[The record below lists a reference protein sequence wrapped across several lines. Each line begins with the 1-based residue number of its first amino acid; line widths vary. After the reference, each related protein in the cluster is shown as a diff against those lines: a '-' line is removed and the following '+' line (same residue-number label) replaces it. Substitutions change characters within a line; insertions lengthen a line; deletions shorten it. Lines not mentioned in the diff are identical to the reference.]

1 MKITNLYAR
10 EILDSRGNPTVECEL
25 TTENFTVRA
34 SVPSGASTG
43 TNEALEL
50 RDGDSRYHGKG
61 VTKAVNNV
69 NTIIKNA
76 LIGKELNQKV
86 LDNLLLE
93 LDGTK
98 NKTNLGANAIL
109 SVSLCIMKAIA
120 KSQNKDI
127 YELFDGPYTMPYP
140 MMNIING
147 GVHATSS
154 LEIQEFMIVPNQST
168 FKERLR
174 CGAEVFQTLKSI
186 LKQNGF
192 STSVGDEGGFAP
204 TFKTIE
210 EALDYIMLAIKESG
224 YIPGKDVNLALD
236 AAASEFYKDGK
247 YTINKKELTK
257 EELINYYIKLT
268 ETYPIISIEDA
279 FSEDDI
285 DSIKKLTELIGN
297 KIMLVGDDY
306 FVTNIEYSND
316 SFQLERIAH
325 STLKTSIKV
334 DLINLFSAKF
344 VENKIKYLSDLAFDF
359 FDLTSIFSR
368 YNVQPKDVEYWD
380 NILITELSKSMIGWN
395 EMQRNSCINMIVQ
408 AIPSKMPLHLPLYNH
423 YATLIERSLKNVK

>member
-76 LIGKELNQKV
+76 LIGKELNQKI

-186 LKQNGF
+186 LKQNSF

-257 EELINYYIKLT
+257 EELINYYITLT

-306 FVTNIEYSND
+306 FVTNIEYLQKGITEKYNNAILLKANQIGTITEMLETIKLAKNSDFKTIISHRSGETEDTFISQMAVGLNLGYIKTG
-316 SFQLERIAH
+316 SLCRGERIAKYNE
-325 STLKTSIKV
+325 LLRIEEKV
-334 DLINLFSAKF
+334 
-344 VENKIKYLSDLAFDF
+344 
-359 FDLTSIFSR
+359 
-368 YNVQPKDVEYWD
+368 
-380 NILITELSKSMIGWN
+380 G
-395 EMQRNSCINMIVQ
+395 
-408 AIPSKMPLHLPLYNH
+408 H
-423 YATLIERSLKNVK
+423 

>member
-43 TNEALEL
+43 SNEALEL

-210 EALDYIMLAIKESG
+210 EALDYIILAIKESG

-306 FVTNIEYSND
+306 FVTNIEYLQKGITEKYNNAILLKANQIGTITEMLETIKLAKNAGFKTIISHRSGETEDTFISQMAVGLNLGYIKTG
-316 SFQLERIAH
+316 SLCRGERIAKYNE
-325 STLKTSIKV
+325 LLRIEEKV
-334 DLINLFSAKF
+334 
-344 VENKIKYLSDLAFDF
+344 
-359 FDLTSIFSR
+359 
-368 YNVQPKDVEYWD
+368 
-380 NILITELSKSMIGWN
+380 G
-395 EMQRNSCINMIVQ
+395 
-408 AIPSKMPLHLPLYNH
+408 H
-423 YATLIERSLKNVK
+423 

>member
-210 EALDYIMLAIKESG
+210 EALDYIILAIKESG

-279 FSEDDI
+279 FSEEDI

-306 FVTNIEYSND
+306 FVTNIEYLQKGITEKYNNAILLKANQIGTITEMLETIKLAKNSGFKTIISHRSGETEDTFISQMAVGLNLGYIKTG
-316 SFQLERIAH
+316 SLCRGERIAKYNE
-325 STLKTSIKV
+325 LLRIEEKV
-334 DLINLFSAKF
+334 
-344 VENKIKYLSDLAFDF
+344 
-359 FDLTSIFSR
+359 
-368 YNVQPKDVEYWD
+368 
-380 NILITELSKSMIGWN
+380 G
-395 EMQRNSCINMIVQ
+395 
-408 AIPSKMPLHLPLYNH
+408 H
-423 YATLIERSLKNVK
+423 

>member
-50 RDGDSRYHGKG
+50 RDRDSRYHGKG

-120 KSQNKDI
+120 KSQNKNI

-174 CGAEVFQTLKSI
+174 CGAEIFQTLKSI

-210 EALDYIMLAIKESG
+210 EALDYIILAIKESG

-236 AAASEFYKDGK
+236 AAASEFYKEGK

-306 FVTNIEYSND
+306 FVTNIEYLQKGITEKYNNAILLKANQIGTITEMLETIKLAKNSGFKTIISHRSGETEDTFISQMAVGLNLGYIKTG
-316 SFQLERIAH
+316 SLCRGERIAKYNE
-325 STLKTSIKV
+325 LLRIEEKV
-334 DLINLFSAKF
+334 
-344 VENKIKYLSDLAFDF
+344 
-359 FDLTSIFSR
+359 
-368 YNVQPKDVEYWD
+368 
-380 NILITELSKSMIGWN
+380 G
-395 EMQRNSCINMIVQ
+395 
-408 AIPSKMPLHLPLYNH
+408 H
-423 YATLIERSLKNVK
+423 

>member
-25 TTENFTVRA
+25 TTETFTVRA

-50 RDGDSRYHGKG
+50 RDGGTRYHGKG

-76 LIGKELNQKV
+76 LIGKELDQKF

-120 KSQNKDI
+120 KSQSKDI

-186 LKQNGF
+186 LKQNGY

-210 EALDYIMLAIKESG
+210 EALDYIILAIKESG
-224 YIPGKDVNLALD
+224 YTPGKDVNLALD
-236 AAASEFYKDGK
+236 AAASEFYKEGK

-306 FVTNIEYSND
+306 FVTNIEYLKKGITEKYNNAILLKANQIGTITEMLETIKLAKNSDIKTIISHRSGETEDTFISQMAVGLNLD
-316 SFQLERIAH
+316 YIKTGSLCRGERIAKYNE
-325 STLKTSIKV
+325 LLRI
-334 DLINLFSAKF
+334 
-344 VENKIKYLSDLAFDF
+344 EEKIS
-359 FDLTSIFSR
+359 
-368 YNVQPKDVEYWD
+368 N
-380 NILITELSKSMIGWN
+380 
-395 EMQRNSCINMIVQ
+395 
-408 AIPSKMPLHLPLYNH
+408 
-423 YATLIERSLKNVK
+423 

>member
-236 AAASEFYKDGK
+236 AAASEFYKDVK

-285 DSIKKLTELIGN
+285 NSIKKLTELIGN

-306 FVTNIEYSND
+306 FVTNIEYLQKGITEKYNNAILLKANQIGTITEMLETIKLAKNAGFKTIISHRSGETEDTFISQMAVGLNLGYIKTG
-316 SFQLERIAH
+316 SLCRGERIAKYNE
-325 STLKTSIKV
+325 LLRIEEKV
-334 DLINLFSAKF
+334 
-344 VENKIKYLSDLAFDF
+344 
-359 FDLTSIFSR
+359 
-368 YNVQPKDVEYWD
+368 
-380 NILITELSKSMIGWN
+380 G
-395 EMQRNSCINMIVQ
+395 
-408 AIPSKMPLHLPLYNH
+408 H
-423 YATLIERSLKNVK
+423 

>member
-10 EILDSRGNPTVECEL
+10 EILDSRGNPTIECEL

-236 AAASEFYKDGK
+236 AAASEFYKEGK

-306 FVTNIEYSND
+306 FVTNIEYLQKGITEKYNNAILLKANQIGTITEMLETIKLAKNSGFKTIISHRSGETEDTFISQMAVGLNLGYIKTG
-316 SFQLERIAH
+316 SLCRGERIAKYNE
-325 STLKTSIKV
+325 LLRIEEKV
-334 DLINLFSAKF
+334 
-344 VENKIKYLSDLAFDF
+344 
-359 FDLTSIFSR
+359 
-368 YNVQPKDVEYWD
+368 
-380 NILITELSKSMIGWN
+380 G
-395 EMQRNSCINMIVQ
+395 
-408 AIPSKMPLHLPLYNH
+408 H
-423 YATLIERSLKNVK
+423 

>member
-76 LIGKELNQKV
+76 IIGKELNQKV

-186 LKQNGF
+186 LKRNGF

-210 EALDYIMLAIKESG
+210 EALDYIMIAIKESG

-257 EELINYYIKLT
+257 EELINYYITLT

-306 FVTNIEYSND
+306 FVTNIEYLQKGITEKYNNAILLKANQIGTITEMLETIKLAKNSGFKTIISHRSGETEDTFISQMAVGLNLGYIKTG
-316 SFQLERIAH
+316 SLCRGERIAKYNE
-325 STLKTSIKV
+325 LLRIEEKV
-334 DLINLFSAKF
+334 
-344 VENKIKYLSDLAFDF
+344 
-359 FDLTSIFSR
+359 
-368 YNVQPKDVEYWD
+368 
-380 NILITELSKSMIGWN
+380 G
-395 EMQRNSCINMIVQ
+395 
-408 AIPSKMPLHLPLYNH
+408 H
-423 YATLIERSLKNVK
+423 

>member
-25 TTENFTVRA
+25 STETFTVRA

-50 RDGDSRYHGKG
+50 RDGGARYHGKG

-69 NTIIKNA
+69 NTTIKNA
-76 LIGKELNQKV
+76 LISKELNQKV
-86 LDNLLLE
+86 LDDLLLE

-120 KSQNKDI
+120 KSQNKEI

-154 LEIQEFMIVPNQST
+154 LEIQEFMIVPNQRT

-192 STSVGDEGGFAP
+192 STAVGDEGGFAP

-210 EALDYIMLAIKESG
+210 EALDYIILAIKESG
-224 YIPGKDVNLALD
+224 YTPGKDVNLALD
-236 AAASEFYKDGK
+236 AAASEFYKDDK

-279 FSEDDI
+279 FSEDDT

-306 FVTNIEYSND
+306 FVTNIEYLQKGITEKYNNAILLKANQIGTITEMLDTIKLAKNSGFKTIISHRSGETEDTFISQMAVGLNLGYIKTG
-316 SFQLERIAH
+316 SLCRGERIAKYNE
-325 STLKTSIKV
+325 LLRI
-334 DLINLFSAKF
+334 
-344 VENKIKYLSDLAFDF
+344 EEKIG
-359 FDLTSIFSR
+359 
-368 YNVQPKDVEYWD
+368 E
-380 NILITELSKSMIGWN
+380 
-395 EMQRNSCINMIVQ
+395 
-408 AIPSKMPLHLPLYNH
+408 
-423 YATLIERSLKNVK
+423 

>member
-69 NTIIKNA
+69 NTIIKTA
-76 LIGKELNQKV
+76 LIGKELNQKA

-109 SVSLCIMKAIA
+109 SVSLCIMKALA
-120 KSQNKDI
+120 KSQSKDI

-210 EALDYIMLAIKESG
+210 EALDYIILAIKESG

-236 AAASEFYKDGK
+236 AAASEFYKEGK

-306 FVTNIEYSND
+306 FVTNIEYLQKGITEKYNNAILLKANQIGTITEMLETIKLAKNSGFKTIISHRSGETEDTFISQMAVGLNLGYIKTG
-316 SFQLERIAH
+316 SLCRGERIAKYNE
-325 STLKTSIKV
+325 LLRIEEKV
-334 DLINLFSAKF
+334 
-344 VENKIKYLSDLAFDF
+344 
-359 FDLTSIFSR
+359 
-368 YNVQPKDVEYWD
+368 
-380 NILITELSKSMIGWN
+380 G
-395 EMQRNSCINMIVQ
+395 
-408 AIPSKMPLHLPLYNH
+408 H
-423 YATLIERSLKNVK
+423 

>member
-25 TTENFTVRA
+25 TTESFTVRA

-279 FSEDDI
+279 FSEEDI

-306 FVTNIEYSND
+306 FVTNIEYLQKGITEKYNNAILLKANQIGTITEMLETIKLAKNSGFKTIISHRSGETEDTFISQMAVGLNLGYIKTG
-316 SFQLERIAH
+316 SLCRGERIAKYNE
-325 STLKTSIKV
+325 LLRIEEKV
-334 DLINLFSAKF
+334 
-344 VENKIKYLSDLAFDF
+344 
-359 FDLTSIFSR
+359 
-368 YNVQPKDVEYWD
+368 
-380 NILITELSKSMIGWN
+380 G
-395 EMQRNSCINMIVQ
+395 
-408 AIPSKMPLHLPLYNH
+408 H
-423 YATLIERSLKNVK
+423 

>member
-98 NKTNLGANAIL
+98 NKTNLAANAIL

-120 KSQNKDI
+120 KSQSKYI

-204 TFKTIE
+204 TYNTIE

-236 AAASEFYKDGK
+236 AAASEYYKDGK

-257 EELINYYIKLT
+257 EELINYYITLT

-306 FVTNIEYSND
+306 FVTNIEYLQKGITEKYNNAILLKANQIGTITEMLETIKLAKNSGFKTIISHRSGETEDTFISQMAVGLNLGYIKTG
-316 SFQLERIAH
+316 SLCRGERIAKYNE
-325 STLKTSIKV
+325 LLRIEEKV
-334 DLINLFSAKF
+334 
-344 VENKIKYLSDLAFDF
+344 
-359 FDLTSIFSR
+359 
-368 YNVQPKDVEYWD
+368 
-380 NILITELSKSMIGWN
+380 G
-395 EMQRNSCINMIVQ
+395 
-408 AIPSKMPLHLPLYNH
+408 H
-423 YATLIERSLKNVK
+423 

>member
-61 VTKAVNNV
+61 VNKAVNNV

-76 LIGKELNQKV
+76 IIGKELNQKV

-306 FVTNIEYSND
+306 FVTNIEYLQKGITEKYNNAILLKANQIGTITEMLETIKLAKNSGFKTIISHRSGETEDTFISQMAVGLNLGYIKTG
-316 SFQLERIAH
+316 SLCRGERIAKYNE
-325 STLKTSIKV
+325 LLRIEEKV
-334 DLINLFSAKF
+334 
-344 VENKIKYLSDLAFDF
+344 
-359 FDLTSIFSR
+359 
-368 YNVQPKDVEYWD
+368 
-380 NILITELSKSMIGWN
+380 G
-395 EMQRNSCINMIVQ
+395 
-408 AIPSKMPLHLPLYNH
+408 H
-423 YATLIERSLKNVK
+423 

>member
-76 LIGKELNQKV
+76 LIGKELNQKI

-186 LKQNGF
+186 LKQNSF

-236 AAASEFYKDGK
+236 AAGSEFYKDGK

-257 EELINYYIKLT
+257 EELINYYITLT

-306 FVTNIEYSND
+306 FVTNIEYLQKGITEKYNNAILLKANQIGTITEMLETIKLAKNSGFKTIISHRSGETEDTFISQMAVGLNLGYIKTG
-316 SFQLERIAH
+316 SLCRGERIAKYNE
-325 STLKTSIKV
+325 LLRIEEKV
-334 DLINLFSAKF
+334 
-344 VENKIKYLSDLAFDF
+344 
-359 FDLTSIFSR
+359 
-368 YNVQPKDVEYWD
+368 
-380 NILITELSKSMIGWN
+380 G
-395 EMQRNSCINMIVQ
+395 
-408 AIPSKMPLHLPLYNH
+408 H
-423 YATLIERSLKNVK
+423 

>member
-25 TTENFTVRA
+25 TTESFTVRA

-120 KSQNKDI
+120 KSQSKDI

-257 EELINYYIKLT
+257 EELINYYITLT

-306 FVTNIEYSND
+306 FVTNIEYLQKGITEKYNNAILLKANQIGTITEMLETIKLAKNSGFKTIISHRSGETEDTFISQMAVGLNLGYIKTG
-316 SFQLERIAH
+316 SLCRGERIAKYNE
-325 STLKTSIKV
+325 LLRIEEKV
-334 DLINLFSAKF
+334 
-344 VENKIKYLSDLAFDF
+344 
-359 FDLTSIFSR
+359 
-368 YNVQPKDVEYWD
+368 
-380 NILITELSKSMIGWN
+380 G
-395 EMQRNSCINMIVQ
+395 
-408 AIPSKMPLHLPLYNH
+408 H
-423 YATLIERSLKNVK
+423 

>member
-43 TNEALEL
+43 SNEALEL

-76 LIGKELNQKV
+76 LIGKELSQKV
-86 LDNLLLE
+86 LDDLLLE

-109 SVSLCIMKAIA
+109 SVSLCIMKALA
-120 KSQNKDI
+120 KSQSKDI

-224 YIPGKDVNLALD
+224 YVPGKDVNLALD

-306 FVTNIEYSND
+306 FVTNIEYLQKGITEKYNNAILLKANQIGTITEMLETIKLAKNAGFKTIISHRSGETEDTFISQMAVGLNLGYIKTG
-316 SFQLERIAH
+316 SLCRGERIAKYNE
-325 STLKTSIKV
+325 LLRIEEKV
-334 DLINLFSAKF
+334 
-344 VENKIKYLSDLAFDF
+344 
-359 FDLTSIFSR
+359 
-368 YNVQPKDVEYWD
+368 
-380 NILITELSKSMIGWN
+380 G
-395 EMQRNSCINMIVQ
+395 
-408 AIPSKMPLHLPLYNH
+408 H
-423 YATLIERSLKNVK
+423 

>member
-43 TNEALEL
+43 SNEALEL

-236 AAASEFYKDGK
+236 AAASEFYKDVK

-306 FVTNIEYSND
+306 FVTNIEYLQKGITEKYNNAILLKANQIGTITEMLETIKLAKNS
-316 SFQLERIAH
+316 SFKTIISHRSGETEDTFISQMAVGLNLGYIKTGSLCRGERIAKYNE
-325 STLKTSIKV
+325 LLRIEEKV
-334 DLINLFSAKF
+334 
-344 VENKIKYLSDLAFDF
+344 
-359 FDLTSIFSR
+359 
-368 YNVQPKDVEYWD
+368 
-380 NILITELSKSMIGWN
+380 G
-395 EMQRNSCINMIVQ
+395 
-408 AIPSKMPLHLPLYNH
+408 H
-423 YATLIERSLKNVK
+423 

>member
-25 TTENFTVRA
+25 TTESFTVRA

-50 RDGDSRYHGKG
+50 RDGDSRYYGKG

-127 YELFDGPYTMPYP
+127 YELFDGPYTIPYP

-279 FSEDDI
+279 FSEEDI

-306 FVTNIEYSND
+306 FVTNIEYLQKGITEKYNNAILLKANQIGTITEMLETIKLAKNSGFKTIISHRSGETEDTFISQMAVGLNLGYIKTG
-316 SFQLERIAH
+316 SLCRGERIAKYNE
-325 STLKTSIKV
+325 LLRIEEKV
-334 DLINLFSAKF
+334 
-344 VENKIKYLSDLAFDF
+344 
-359 FDLTSIFSR
+359 
-368 YNVQPKDVEYWD
+368 
-380 NILITELSKSMIGWN
+380 G
-395 EMQRNSCINMIVQ
+395 
-408 AIPSKMPLHLPLYNH
+408 H
-423 YATLIERSLKNVK
+423 

>member
-25 TTENFTVRA
+25 TTESFTVRA

-76 LIGKELNQKV
+76 LTGKELNQKV

-109 SVSLCIMKAIA
+109 SVSLCIMKALA
-120 KSQNKDI
+120 KSQSKDI

-210 EALDYIMLAIKESG
+210 EALDYIILAIKESG

-279 FSEDDI
+279 FSEEDI

-306 FVTNIEYSND
+306 FVTNIEYLQKGITEKYNNAILLKANQIGTITEMLETIKLAKNAGFKTIISHRSGETEDTFISQMAVGLNLGYIKTG
-316 SFQLERIAH
+316 SLCRGERIAKYNE
-325 STLKTSIKV
+325 LLRIEEKV
-334 DLINLFSAKF
+334 
-344 VENKIKYLSDLAFDF
+344 
-359 FDLTSIFSR
+359 
-368 YNVQPKDVEYWD
+368 
-380 NILITELSKSMIGWN
+380 G
-395 EMQRNSCINMIVQ
+395 
-408 AIPSKMPLHLPLYNH
+408 H
-423 YATLIERSLKNVK
+423 

>member
-109 SVSLCIMKAIA
+109 SVSLCIMKALA
-120 KSQNKDI
+120 KSQSKDI

-236 AAASEFYKDGK
+236 AAASEFYKDVK

-306 FVTNIEYSND
+306 FVTNIEYLQKGITEKYNNAILLKANQIGTITEMLETIKLAKNSGFKTIISHRSGETEDTFISQMAVGLNLGYIKTG
-316 SFQLERIAH
+316 SLCRGERIAKYNE
-325 STLKTSIKV
+325 LLRIEEKV
-334 DLINLFSAKF
+334 
-344 VENKIKYLSDLAFDF
+344 
-359 FDLTSIFSR
+359 
-368 YNVQPKDVEYWD
+368 
-380 NILITELSKSMIGWN
+380 G
-395 EMQRNSCINMIVQ
+395 
-408 AIPSKMPLHLPLYNH
+408 H
-423 YATLIERSLKNVK
+423 

>member
-154 LEIQEFMIVPNQST
+154 LEIQEFMIVSNQST

-210 EALDYIMLAIKESG
+210 EALDYIILAIKESG

-279 FSEDDI
+279 FSEEDI

-306 FVTNIEYSND
+306 FVTNIEYLQKGITEKYNNAILLKANQIGTITEMLETIKLAKNSGFKTIISHRSGETEDTFISQMAVGLNLGYIKTG
-316 SFQLERIAH
+316 SLCRGERIAKYNE
-325 STLKTSIKV
+325 LLRIEEKV
-334 DLINLFSAKF
+334 
-344 VENKIKYLSDLAFDF
+344 
-359 FDLTSIFSR
+359 
-368 YNVQPKDVEYWD
+368 
-380 NILITELSKSMIGWN
+380 G
-395 EMQRNSCINMIVQ
+395 
-408 AIPSKMPLHLPLYNH
+408 H
-423 YATLIERSLKNVK
+423 

>member
-109 SVSLCIMKAIA
+109 SVSLCIMKALA
-120 KSQNKDI
+120 KSQSKDI

-210 EALDYIMLAIKESG
+210 EALDYIMLAIKESD
-224 YIPGKDVNLALD
+224 YVPGKDVNLALD

-306 FVTNIEYSND
+306 FVTNIEYLQKGITEKYNNAILLKANQIGTITEMLETIKLAKNSGFKTIISHRSGETEDTFISQMAVGLNLGYIKTG
-316 SFQLERIAH
+316 SLCRGERIAKYNE
-325 STLKTSIKV
+325 LLRIEEKV
-334 DLINLFSAKF
+334 
-344 VENKIKYLSDLAFDF
+344 
-359 FDLTSIFSR
+359 
-368 YNVQPKDVEYWD
+368 
-380 NILITELSKSMIGWN
+380 G
-395 EMQRNSCINMIVQ
+395 
-408 AIPSKMPLHLPLYNH
+408 H
-423 YATLIERSLKNVK
+423 

>member
-43 TNEALEL
+43 SNEALEL

-154 LEIQEFMIVPNQST
+154 LEIQEFMIAPNQST

-306 FVTNIEYSND
+306 FVTNIEYLQKGITEKYNNAILLKANQIGTITEMLETIKLAKNAGFKTIISHRSGETEDTFISQMAVGLNLGYIKTG
-316 SFQLERIAH
+316 SLCRGERIAKYNE
-325 STLKTSIKV
+325 LLRIEEKV
-334 DLINLFSAKF
+334 
-344 VENKIKYLSDLAFDF
+344 
-359 FDLTSIFSR
+359 
-368 YNVQPKDVEYWD
+368 
-380 NILITELSKSMIGWN
+380 G
-395 EMQRNSCINMIVQ
+395 
-408 AIPSKMPLHLPLYNH
+408 H
-423 YATLIERSLKNVK
+423 